1 MSSAASK
8 IITALFVLMA
18 FCGGM
23 ALGAEQRQAAVVFKF
38 ATQAPKGMGYANAF
52 KDIFIPAMDQAT
64 EKTVFWKVY
73 WGGIMGNDDDYVR
86 KMAIGQLQGGGL
98 TLVGT
103 NMISPE
109 YSVLALPFLFN
120 DYEEVDFV
128 RDRMHD
134 TFDSFF
140 MKKGFKLLMWI
151 DQDFDLIYSTKW
163 RFDSL
168 EDYRRAKLLTW
179 SGPIEEAWMKAL
191 GASPIVLGIVESPS
205 AIRSGIADSN
215 ITTGIW
221 QVGTQVFTT
230 SKYVSTMKIRYTPA
244 SMVLTKKA
252 WESIPEHYRDRITSA
267 RTRTLD
273 RFNTASRKEAKSYY
287 DSMIKYGVTP
297 VTPSS
302 EVRAEI
308 RRRCISVW
316 PRFTG
321 KLFPKSLLDE
331 IMDNLE
337 SYRKGGKGRVKKEVV
352 EAPPVKPVETAAV
365 EKKAAPAEKPVA
377 AAPIKAQP
385 SPASP
390 KPEAKA
396 QPSPFTPKPEAAFTV
411 TKETIRAV
419 QEKLATMGLYTKK
432 IDGISGPGTR
442 KAVRAYQGRKRMPR
456 TGAIDA
462 ELLKSLGVK

>member
-1 MSSAASK
+1 MSSAFSK
-8 IITALFVLMA
+8 VAAALFVLLA
-18 FCGGM
+18 FGSGM
-23 ALGAEQRQAAVVFKF
+23 AVGAEHRQAPVVFKF

-120 DYEEVDFV
+120 DYDEVDFV

-163 RFDSL
+163 KFDTL

-191 GASPIVLGIVESPS
+191 GSSPIVLGIVESPA

-252 WESIPEHYRDRITSA
+252 WESIPENYRDRITSA
-267 RTRTLD
+267 RPRTLD

-297 VTPSS
+297 VTPGA

-331 IMDNLE
+331 IVDNLE
-337 SYRKGGKGRVKKEVV
+337 SYRKGGKGRVKKEIV
-352 EAPPVKPVETAAV
+352 EAPAPKPVETAAV
-365 EKKAAPAEKPVA
+365 EKKPEPKPAEKPVA
-377 AAPIKAQP
+377 AAPVKAQ
-385 SPASP
+385 P

-396 QPSPFTPKPEAAFTV
+396 PAASSPFTPKPAFAV
-411 TKETIRAV
+411 TKETITAV
-419 QEKLATMGLYTKK
+419 QEKLAGMGLYTKK
-432 IDGISGPGTR
+432 VDGISGPGTR
-442 KAVRAYQGRKRMPR
+442 RAIRAYQGQKRMPR
-456 TGAIDA
+456 TGAIDEA
-462 ELLKSLGVK
+462 LMKSLGVK